1 MVLIRPQIVFIHLPK
16 TGGMSLHAAIAGA
29 LSPSATLRI
38 GDERELAAF
47 LAMGREEVAR
57 RSFVSGHVGFDEAAA
72 RARGGARFIT
82 LLRDPVARLL
92 SAFNYM
98 ATWPGHPLY
107 AEMRGRTF
115 GEFVLSSGEA
125 LSGEACRQLT
135 GVPTAAEAIRVLDSC
150 YAAAATTGRLE
161 DLAALA
167 SAWLGLPLPPIP
179 RENVT
184 PGQGR
189 VTFDSRSLSLLLEV
203 TREDRTLY
211 EHLERRHGGLMV
223 APGMGAG

>member
-1 MVLIRPQIVFIHLPK
+1 MILNRPQIVFIHLPK

-29 LSPSATLRI
+29 LSPAATLRI
-38 GDERELAAF
+38 GEEAELGAF

-57 RSFVSGHVGFDEAAA
+57 RGFVSGHVGFADAAA
-72 RARGGARFIT
+72 RARPGARFIT
-82 LLRDPVARLL
+82 LLRDPVSRLL

-98 ATWPGHPLY
+98 STWPEHPLHG
-107 AEMRGRTF
+107 EMRGRAF
-115 GEFVLSSGEA
+115 GEFVLSSGAA

-135 GVPTAAEAIRVLDSC
+135 GTATAAEAIPILESC
-150 YAAAATTGRLE
+150 YAAAATTERLG

-167 SAWLGLPLPPIP
+167 SRWLGLPLAAVP

-189 VTFDSRSLSLLLEV
+189 ITFDSRSLSVLLDV
-203 TREDRTLY
+203 TREDRLLH
-211 EHLERRHGGLMV
+211 EHLAARHAGLLV
-223 APGMGAG
+223 APGMGA